1 MAIGRLYE
9 GTLMARTARADRW
22 QRMAG
27 RPTSPTSRLVVLLF
41 AAALSAVGCS
51 SLLNSITSS
60 STAPT
65 PTGVNALNGTWA
77 SVSSAT
83 QLTDTCTNFEWT
95 VSAISGNTGSGAFTA
110 TCRGTLLVTGTA
122 QGVVTDTKIAW
133 TATGVAPVSGQADC
147 AVTLSGSA
155 VFEPTT
161 QIRVP
166 FTGTTC
172 QGPVTGTEI
181 LRQ

>member
-1 MAIGRLYE
+1 MTRRIAV
-9 GTLMARTARADRW
+9 A
-22 QRMAG
+22 
-27 RPTSPTSRLVVLLF
+27 VL
-41 AAALSAVGCS
+41 AAALSAGCS
-51 SLLNSITSS
+51 NLLNSLTSS

-65 PTGVNALNGTWA
+65 PTGVNALNGTWS

-83 QLTDTCTNFEWT
+83 TLTDTCTNFKWA
-95 VSAISGNTGSGAFTA
+95 VSTIAGNTGSGTFSA

-122 QGVVTDTKIAW
+122 QGVVADTKITW
-133 TATGVAPVSGQADC
+133 TATGIAPVSGQPDC
-147 AVTLSGSA
+147 AVTLSGDA
-155 VFEPTT
+155 VFEPPT

-172 QGPVTGTEI
+172 QGPVSGTEI

>member
-1 MAIGRLYE
+1 MIRRV
-9 GTLMARTARADRW
+9 TF
-22 QRMAG
+22 
-27 RPTSPTSRLVVLLF
+27 PTSRLSIVLCTVVLL
-41 AAALSAVGCS
+41 SGGCS
-51 SLLNSITSS
+51 SLLNSITSN
-60 STAPT
+60 STGPT
-65 PTGVNALNGTWA
+65 PTGINALNGTWS

-83 QLTDTCTNFEWT
+83 SLTDTCTNFKWT
-95 VSAISGNTGSGAFTA
+95 VSTISGNTGSGAFTA

-122 QGVVTDTKIAW
+122 HGVVADTKITW

-147 AVTLSGSA
+147 DVSLSGSA
-155 VFEPTT
+155 EFEPPT

-166 FTGTTC
+166 FTGTSC